1 MSHTTGRMPIA
12 GVAGIL
18 FLLAAAGCTD
28 GSVGDSAPAAQSSA
42 AVSSPTETPSP
53 AATPAATEAS
63 ASPTA
68 TAAPTVIAAP
78 TAAVAPTC
86 AVSDQNSYIY
96 NPDRLS
102 VRAACVRVTGVVLAI
117 RTEADGD
124 LHVRV
129 QLDPPFAGMLTPGNQ
144 QQCGQGVCGLL
155 VVEPICVHSV
165 TQTDAIA
172 VCAADP
178 DPLRSLPSVGSHI
191 WLEGRSVLDRDHY
204 DWAELHPL
212 YRWGPD

>member
-1 MSHTTGRMPIA
+1 
-12 GVAGIL
+12 V
-18 FLLAAAGCTD
+18 
-28 GSVGDSAPAAQSSA
+28 
-42 AVSSPTETPSP
+42 
-53 AATPAATEAS
+53 
-63 ASPTA
+63 
-68 TAAPTVIAAP
+68 APTVAA
-78 TAAVAPTC
+78 APTC

-96 NPDRLS
+96 NPDRLT
-102 VRAACVRVTGVVLAI
+102 VRAACVRVTGTVLAI

-129 QLDPPFAGMLTPGNQ
+129 QLDAPFRGMLTPGNQ

-172 VCAADP
+172 ICAADP
-178 DPLRSLPSVGSHI
+178 DPVRSLPTVGAHI
-191 WLEGRSVLDRDHY
+191 WLEGRYVLDRDHY